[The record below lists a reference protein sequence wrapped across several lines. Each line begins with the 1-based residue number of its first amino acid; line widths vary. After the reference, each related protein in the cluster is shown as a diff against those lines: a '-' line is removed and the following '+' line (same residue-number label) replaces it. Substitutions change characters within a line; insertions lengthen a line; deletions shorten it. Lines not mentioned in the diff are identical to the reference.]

1 MSTPLRREFETCMTL
16 RRFAPK
22 TKEAYIRSVKGLA
35 DYYHLSPDKLSNK
48 QVQAYLKYL
57 IEERNLAWSSINIAF
72 SGLCFFLGIAFIKKI

>member
-1 MSTPLRREFETCMTL
+1 MSTPLRRQFETCMTL

-35 DYYHLSPDKLSNK
+35 EYYHLSPDKLTNE

-57 IEERNLAWSSINIAF
+57 IEERNLAWSSVNVAF
-72 SGLCFFLGIAFIKKI
+72 SGLCFFLGIVSRRKI